1 MNEYSMSSFVEELRE
16 YRKSKANTLDL
27 MSRVKET
34 CKEAVDNASMVGR
47 MSITRDEWVASRD
60 AVEQLG
66 IPVDCCKIDA
76 RIHEDDRGKRC
87 IGYLLI
93 DIDRLL
99 G

>member
-16 YRKSKANTLDL
+16 YRRAKANTLDL
-27 MSRVKET
+27 MSRVKEA
-34 CKEAVDNASMVGR
+34 CKEAIDNASLVAK
-47 MSITRDEWVASRD
+47 MSVTRDEWITAKD

-66 IPVDCCKIDA
+66 IPVDCCEISTG
-76 RIHEDDRGKRC
+76 IHEDDRGKSC
-87 IGYLLI
+87 IGYLMI